1 MDSKGKLQEM
11 IQKHEEQRKSN
22 ENLSS
27 REIKELMGANRPTYQ
42 RKRGRI
48 VSG

>member
-1 MDSKGKLQEM
+1 MKDKDKKKQEKL
-11 IQKHEEQRKSN
+11 SV
-22 ENLSS
+22 

-48 VSG
+48 VSR